1 MLRRYVWNACSR
13 EEERK
18 QVMKRTAKQTVVLA
32 LALVMLLALLPGGV
46 QAADTDWEVS
56 ELDDGSVEITDYN
69 GSDTNLVIPG
79 KIGGKIVTS
88 IETFA
93 FSGCSSLKSVTIP
106 ESVNIIGDRAFSCAS
121 NFCAS
126 NLTEISVASGNQAY
140 CSESGVLF
148 SKDKTLLHT
157 YPGGKQGAYS
167 IPDGVTSIN
176 DGAFEDC
183 SGLTSVTIPNS
194 VASIGG
200 VAFALCSGLTNVTI
214 PDSVTRIGDQAFY
227 RCSGLTSLT
236 IPGSVTIIGHAAFQ
250 YCSSLTSVTI
260 PDSVTSL
267 GPQAFKYCSGLTCVT
282 IPDSVIRIDD
292 GAFQFCSS
300 LTSVTIPNSVT
311 SIGMFAFEEC
321 SGLTSVMIPDSVT
334 SIEVGAFGYCS
345 SLTDVYYS
353 GTEEQWSNLKYR
365 IASEN
370 KPLKNAT
377 IHYNSAFVTITAQ
390 PESVTAVAGSTTTF
404 KVAAT
409 DATSYQWQ
417 VCTDGKT
424 WVNSGASGNKTATLT
439 VPASEDRSGNKYRC
453 IVSNGSTSVTSNAA
467 TLTVTAGVKITTQPA
482 NATVVEG
489 NNAAFKV
496 VASGTNLTY
505 QWQVSTNGGS
515 SWSNSPADGNKTAT
529 LTVPATMSRSG
540 NKYRCIVSS
549 GSTSVTSNAATLL
562 IPGVVKITSQPANA
576 TVVEGKSAAFKVVAS
591 GTNLTY
597 QWQVS
602 TNGGSSWANSPAD
615 GNKTATLTVPA
626 TMSRNGYKYRC
637 VVKSGSNSVTSSA
650 ATLAVTGGGLKITT
664 QPANATA
671 VEGNN
676 AAFKVVASGTNL
688 TYQWQVCEAG
698 KTAWKD
704 SPATGSKTATLTVPA
719 TVSRNGYKYRCVV
732 TNGSNSVTS
741 SAATLTVTASTAP
754 KITAQPKDVTT
765 AAGGNVTFSV
775 TATGTNLTYQW
786 QVCEAG
792 KTTWKDSP
800 ATGSKTA
807 TLTVP
812 ATASRSGYK
821 YRCIVKSGTSSVT
834 SSAATL
840 TVVAVTTQPKSV
852 TQAAG
857 STATFTVKAQ
867 GPNLTYQWQ
876 VSTNGG
882 SSWSNSPAEGNKTAT
897 LTVPVTASRN
907 GYRYR
912 CVVKSGSTTVTSD
925 AATLTVS

>member
-1 MLRRYVWNACSR
+1 MLRRHVWNACSR

-200 VAFALCSGLTNVTI
+200 VAFANCSGLTNVTI
-214 PDSVTRIGDQAFY
+214 PEGVTYIGDQAFWE
-227 RCSGLTSLT
+227 CSGLTSVT
-236 IPGSVTIIGHAAFQ
+236 IPDSVTIIGHAAFQ

-365 IASEN
+365 ISSEN

-597 QWQVS
+597 QWQVCEAGK
-602 TNGGSSWANSPAD
+602 TAWKDSPAT
-615 GNKTATLTVPA
+615 GSKTATLTVPA

-637 VVKSGSNSVTSSA
+637 VVKSGSNSVNSSV
-650 ATLAVTGGGLKITT
+650 ATLTVTAGVKITT
-664 QPANATA
+664 QPANATV

-719 TVSRNGYKYRCVV
+719 TMSRNGYKYRCVV
-732 TNGSNSVTS
+732 KSGSNSVNSSVATLTVTAGVKITSQPANATVVEGKSAAFKVVASGTNLTYQWQVSTNGGSSWSNSPADGNKTATLTVPATMSRNGYKYRCVVKSGSNSVTS
-741 SAATLTVTASTAP
+741 SAATLTVTAGV
-754 KITAQPKDVTT
+754 KITTQPVNVTM
-765 AAGGNVTFSV
+765 AAGGSATFKV
-775 TATGTNLTYQW
+775 VA
-786 QVCEAG
+786 
-792 KTTWKDSP
+792 
-800 ATGSKTA
+800 
-807 TLTVP
+807 
-812 ATASRSGYK
+812 
-821 YRCIVKSGTSSVT
+821 SGT
-834 SSAATL
+834 
-840 TVVAVTTQPKSV
+840 
-852 TQAAG
+852 
-857 STATFTVKAQ
+857 
-867 GPNLTYQWQ
+867 NLTYQWQ

-882 SSWSNSPAEGNKTAT
+882 SSWSNSPAEGNKTSI
-897 LTVPVTASRN
+897 LTVPATLSRN

-912 CVVKSGSTTVTSD
+912 CVVKSGSATVTSD